1 MLVSVEIVSGCRV
14 LKRWGLHQVSDTA
27 TLSELFYGIVSGTIE
42 SGSAFTMPVELQNS
56 AFRCAIA
63 NSQKG
68 SFQDCPVSLAAK
80 DATEF
85 AGKHIRFLVDAAE
98 ATAPSAERRDI
109 SSVLMSSQ
117 RQVRFMQPNPNPR
130 NKKEELCNA
139 VVLWLNREEVGFQP
153 ADLETRGTYIS
164 GVITDVLWVIDG
176 HSSLLQDIDC
186 ESQDQQLLGKVF
198 VRANLSCGDKIEVPY
213 YSCGNYEPI
222 CIYCGLPDN
231 LVSGDA
237 ATPIY
242 PTCTDCF
249 SQYPKAFRRK
259 RNLMAQ
265 CASKSKR
272 QAKISNV

>member
-27 TLSELFYGIVSGTIE
+27 TLAELFYGIVSGTIE

-56 AFRCAIA
+56 TFRCAIA

-164 GVITDVLWVIDG
+164 GVLTEVLW
-176 HSSLLQDIDC
+176 
-186 ESQDQQLLGKVF
+186 LGKVF